1 MCIRDRN
8 DSVLKTVIIILVV
21 LVLISLFS
29 SLVFLFIDKGN
40 PKKKRIMYGL
50 GFRVTLGAIILILI
64 TYGIFTGQLGNN
76 APWG

>member
-1 MCIRDRN
+1 M
-8 DSVLKTVIIILVV
+8 LKTVIIILVV

-40 PKKKRIMYGL
+40 PKMKRIMYGL

>member
-1 MCIRDRN
+1 
-8 DSVLKTVIIILVV
+8 VLKTVLIILVV

-29 SLVFLFIDKGN
+29 SLVFLFIDRGN

-76 APWG
+76 VPWG

>member
-1 MCIRDRN
+1 M
-8 DSVLKTVIIILVV
+8 VLKTVIIILVV
-21 LVLISLFS
+21 LVIISLFS
-29 SLVFLFIDKGN
+29 SLVFLFIDKGD

>member
-1 MCIRDRN
+1 
-8 DSVLKTVIIILVV
+8 VLKTVIIILVV

-40 PKKKRIMYGL
+40 PEKKRIMYGL

-76 APWG
+76 APWS

>member
-1 MCIRDRN
+1 M
-8 DSVLKTVIIILVV
+8 LKNVINILVD

-29 SLVFLFIDKGN
+29 SLVFLFIDRGN

>member
-1 MCIRDRN
+1 M
-8 DSVLKTVIIILVV
+8 LKTVLIILVV

-29 SLVFLFIDKGN
+29 SLVFLFIDRGN

-76 APWG
+76 VPWG

>member
-1 MCIRDRN
+1 M
-8 DSVLKTVIIILVV
+8 LKTVIIILVV

-29 SLVFLFIDKGN
+29 SLVFLFIDKDN

>member
-1 MCIRDRN
+1 M
-8 DSVLKTVIIILVV
+8 LKTVIIILVV

-29 SLVFLFIDKGN
+29 SLVFLFIDRGN

-50 GFRVTLGAIILILI
+50 GFRVPLGAIIVILI

>member
-1 MCIRDRN
+1 M
-8 DSVLKTVIIILVV
+8 LKTVIIILVI

-50 GFRVTLGAIILILI
+50 GFRVTLGVMILILI

>member
-1 MCIRDRN
+1 M
-8 DSVLKTVIIILVV
+8 LKTVIIILVV

-40 PKKKRIMYGL
+40 PEKKRIMCGL

-76 APWG
+76 APWS

>member
-1 MCIRDRN
+1 M
-8 DSVLKTVIIILVV
+8 LKTVIIILVV
-21 LVLISLFS
+21 LVIISLFS
-29 SLVFLFIDKGN
+29 SLVFLFLDRGN

>member
-1 MCIRDRN
+1 
-8 DSVLKTVIIILVV
+8 VLKTLIIILVV

-29 SLVFLFIDKGN
+29 SLVFLFIDRGN

-50 GFRVTLGAIILILI
+50 GFRVTLGVIILILI

>member
-1 MCIRDRN
+1 M
-8 DSVLKTVIIILVV
+8 LKTVIIILVV

-40 PKKKRIMYGL
+40 PEKKRIMYGL

-76 APWG
+76 APWS

>member
-1 MCIRDRN
+1 M
-8 DSVLKTVIIILVV
+8 LKTVIIILVV

-40 PKKKRIMYGL
+40 PKKNRIMYGL

>member
-1 MCIRDRN
+1 M
-8 DSVLKTVIIILVV
+8 LKTVITILVD
-21 LVLISLFS
+21 LVLLSLFS

>member
-1 MCIRDRN
+1 MP
-8 DSVLKTVIIILVV
+8 
-21 LVLISLFS
+21 
-29 SLVFLFIDKGN
+29 LVFLFIDKGN

>member
-1 MCIRDRN
+1 M
-8 DSVLKTVIIILVV
+8 LKTVIIILVV

-40 PKKKRIMYGL
+40 PEKKRIMYGL

-76 APWG
+76 VPWS